1 MKLKIF
7 KTIKSR
13 MIFMQL
19 VVITVA
25 LGIVFILF
33 SAFADEY
40 YFVSKLDAMEEYVD
54 MLENEDMENIA
65 NTTRAI
71 LLAEEQNIRFVIS
84 NEKFQAIYVTYS
96 LQDKTSQQAKVANHI
111 VKRLQKYSEGKTIKK
126 NGKNRISVR
135 KVIIQKNHKY
145 YVYAYETKLS
155 KNIKISYYIWFF
167 GVVIVM
173 VLILAIIISIIISNR
188 LCRPIKQIER
198 NTREAV
204 NNNYKVNIN
213 ENQEFLE
220 LSGLAH
226 SINIMMSKIREQ
238 IESLENEIEH
248 KTKVEN
254 LRRQFVNNVSH
265 EMKTPLAIISNQ
277 VEMLE
282 LLKDEKKKKEYCRSI
297 IEEAENMSQMI
308 NDMIVIYSIQAD
320 EDGLKVVNAN
330 INELVEFTCRDYDKL
345 YELKNINIVE
355 EYPKECYAYVNERFF
370 SQAVSNYITNAIK
383 HCRDNG
389 TIHVRVVS
397 QETFVRVEVENDG
410 ENIPESKKNCIW
422 DMFYKGDNSGLAD
435 SQKGSGLGLYL
446 VRSIIEL
453 HGGTYGFENLN
464 QGVKFYI
471 NIPKVQ
477 KKD

>member
-1 MKLKIF
+1 MK
-7 KTIKSR
+7 S
-13 MIFMQL
+13 
-19 VVITVA
+19 
-25 LGIVFILF
+25 
-33 SAFADEY
+33 
-40 YFVSKLDAMEEYVD
+40 
-54 MLENEDMENIA
+54 
-65 NTTRAI
+65 
-71 LLAEEQNIRFVIS
+71 
-84 NEKFQAIYVTYS
+84 
-96 LQDKTSQQAKVANHI
+96 
-111 VKRLQKYSEGKTIKK
+111 
-126 NGKNRISVR
+126 
-135 KVIIQKNHKY
+135 
-145 YVYAYETKLS
+145 
-155 KNIKISYYIWFF
+155 
-167 GVVIVM
+167 
-173 VLILAIIISIIISNR
+173 
-188 LCRPIKQIER
+188 
-198 NTREAV
+198 
-204 NNNYKVNIN
+204 
-213 ENQEFLE
+213 
-220 LSGLAH
+220 
-226 SINIMMSKIREQ
+226 
-238 IESLENEIEH
+238 EIEH

-422 DMFYKGDNSGLAD
+422 DMFYKGDNSGLAEQ
-435 SQKGSGLGLYL
+435 SKRKWSWT
-446 VRSIIEL
+446 VSC
-453 HGGTYGFENLN
+453 
-464 QGVKFYI
+464 
-471 NIPKVQ
+471 
-477 KKD
+477 KKYY

>member
-1 MKLKIF
+1 
-7 KTIKSR
+7 
-13 MIFMQL
+13 MQL

-25 LGIVFILF
+25 LGIVFALF
-33 SAFADEY
+33 SAFADDY
-40 YFVSKLDAMEEYVD
+40 YFISKLDAMEQSVNRLEKED
-54 MLENEDMENIA
+54 LENITNA
-65 NTTRAI
+65 SRTI
-71 LLAEEQNIRFVIS
+71 LSAEEQRTRFVIC
-84 NEKFQAIYVTYS
+84 NEKFQAIYVTS
-96 LQDKTSQQAKVANHI
+96 PVSNQISQQSKVANHI
-111 VKRLQKYSEGKTIKK
+111 VKRLNKFSEGKTIKR

-135 KVIIQKNHKY
+135 KIIIQKQHKY

-155 KNIKISYYIWFF
+155 KSIKISYYTWFF
-167 GVVIVM
+167 GVVIIM
-173 VLILAIIISIIISNR
+173 VLIVAIIMSIIISNR
-188 LCRPIKQIER
+188 LCRPIKQIEQK
-198 NTREAV
+198 TREAV
-204 NNNYKVNIN
+204 KNNYNVNID
-213 ENQEFLE
+213 ENQEFSE
-220 LSGLAH
+220 LSGLAQ

-238 IESLENEIEH
+238 IERLENEIDH

-297 IEEAENMSQMI
+297 IEETENMSQMI
-308 NDMIVIYSIQAD
+308 NDMIVIYSMQND
-320 EDGLKVVNAN
+320 QDKLQVVYSD

-345 YELKNINIVE
+345 YEVKNINIVE
-355 EYPKECYAYVNERFF
+355 EYPKECHAYVNEKFF
-370 SQAVSNYITNAIK
+370 SQAVSNYLTNAIK
-383 HCRDNG
+383 HCSDNG

>member
-1 MKLKIF
+1 
-7 KTIKSR
+7 
-13 MIFMQL
+13 MQL

-25 LGIVFILF
+25 LGIVFALF
-33 SAFADEY
+33 SAFADDY
-40 YFVSKLDAMEEYVD
+40 YFISKLDAMEKSVNR
-54 MLENEDMENIA
+54 LENEDLENIT
-65 NTTRAI
+65 NTSRTI
-71 LLAEEQNIRFVIS
+71 FSAEEQRTRFVIC
-84 NEKFQAIYVTYS
+84 NEKFQAIYVTS
-96 LQDKTSQQAKVANHI
+96 SVSDRISQQSKVANHI
-111 VKRLQKYSEGKTIKK
+111 VKRLNKFSEGKTIKR

-135 KVIIQKNHKY
+135 KVIIQKQHKY

-155 KNIKISYYIWFF
+155 KSIKISYYTWFF
-167 GVVIVM
+167 GVVIIM
-173 VLILAIIISIIISNR
+173 VLIVAIIMSIIISNR
-188 LCRPIKQIER
+188 LCRPIKQIEQ

-204 NNNYKVNIN
+204 KNNYNVNID
-213 ENQEFLE
+213 ENQEFSE
-220 LSGLAH
+220 LSGLAQ

-297 IEEAENMSQMI
+297 IEETENMSQMI
-308 NDMIVIYSIQAD
+308 NDMIVIYSMQNDQDKLQVVYAD
-320 EDGLKVVNAN
+320 

-345 YELKNINIVE
+345 YEVKNINIVE
-355 EYPKECYAYVNERFF
+355 EYPKECHAYVNEKFF
-370 SQAVSNYITNAIK
+370 SQAVSNYLTNAIK
-383 HCRDNG
+383 HCSDNG
-389 TIHVRVVS
+389 TIYVRVVS
-397 QETFVRVEVENDG
+397 QDTFVRVEVENEG
-410 ENIPESKKNCIW
+410 EHIPESKKNCIW

-453 HGGTYGFENLN
+453 HGGTYGFENLDE
-464 QGVKFYI
+464 GVKFYI

-477 KKD
+477 KND

>member
-1 MKLKIF
+1 
-7 KTIKSR
+7 
-13 MIFMQL
+13 MQL

-25 LGIVFILF
+25 LGIVFTLF
-33 SAFADEY
+33 SAFADDY
-40 YFVSKLDAMEEYVD
+40 YFISKLDSMEQSVNRLEKED
-54 MLENEDMENIA
+54 LENITSA
-65 NTTRAI
+65 SRTI
-71 LLAEEQNIRFVIS
+71 LLAEEQHTRFVIC
-84 NEKFQAIYVTYS
+84 NEKFQAIYVTS
-96 LQDKTSQQAKVANHI
+96 SVSNQISQQSKVANHI
-111 VKRLQKYSEGKTIKK
+111 VKRLNKFSEGKTIKR

-135 KVIIQKNHKY
+135 KIIIQKQHKY

-155 KNIKISYYIWFF
+155 KSIKISYYTWFF
-167 GVVIVM
+167 GVVIIM
-173 VLILAIIISIIISNR
+173 VLIVAIIMSIIISNR
-188 LCRPIKQIER
+188 LCRPIKQIEQ

-204 NNNYKVNIN
+204 KNDYNVNID
-213 ENQEFLE
+213 ENQEFSE
-220 LSGLAH
+220 LSGLAK

-238 IESLENEIEH
+238 IESLENEIDH

-282 LLKDEKKKKEYCRSI
+282 LLKDEKKKKEYCRFI
-297 IEEAENMSQMI
+297 IEETENMSQMI
-308 NDMIVIYSIQAD
+308 NDMIVIYSMQND
-320 EDGLKVVNAN
+320 QDKLQVVYSD

-345 YELKNINIVE
+345 YEVKNINIVE
-355 EYPKECYAYVNERFF
+355 EYPKECHAYVNEKFF
-370 SQAVSNYITNAIK
+370 SQAVSNYLTNAIK
-383 HCRDNG
+383 HCSDNG